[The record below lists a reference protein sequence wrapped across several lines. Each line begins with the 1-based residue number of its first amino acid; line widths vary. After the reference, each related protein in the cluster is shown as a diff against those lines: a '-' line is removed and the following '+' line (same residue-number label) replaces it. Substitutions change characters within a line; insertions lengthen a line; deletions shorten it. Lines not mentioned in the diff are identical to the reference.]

1 MIKRRF
7 LDFLATALTFVF
19 TLITLGVAELSSAD
33 SSEELSSADEEE
45 LIINSDFS
53 ACSVGIFG
61 NTANGWKT
69 GDFCYDSASE
79 CITAEKAGCTARTA
93 QSITFGGVYVMSAD
107 AEALNGDAKIKL
119 FIEGESDKTENAFT
133 ITGRQTV
140 AFYFLENAGYS
151 ATAGVEVTELSGGS
165 LKVHSV
171 SIKRTGGST
180 SVETEDGASIRA
192 DSREPG
198 LRFRGRVNKTV
209 YDELIKFYGAENVE
223 AGMII
228 VPEDY
233 LSDGT
238 AFTAEALKE
247 KSPLF
252 IVAERF
258 NNEARAEEDGYYGFN
273 CALIEIATENTDRS
287 FAARAY
293 IKCVDGAA
301 EKYVYATYN
310 KEKHCRSV
318 YGVATAAK
326 DKLNEED
333 DNSAAEAIIN
343 EYLGKVEY
351 FDLKGEDFK
360 QNGNE
365 FSIILGAKKGML
377 KITSGYS
384 DAGYFKIT
392 ENGKEISPDNGY
404 YFTEG
409 TGELTISFVFYSAGL
424 NFMQDVSVKLYKY

>member
-7 LDFLATALTFVF
+7 FDFLATALTFVF

-33 SSEELSSADEEE
+33 SSEELSPTDEEE

-53 ACSVGIFG
+53 GSFG
-61 NTANGWKT
+61 GLVWNIDGWDI
-69 GDFCYDSASE
+69 GNFDYDNASE
-79 CITAEKAGCTARTA
+79 CITAEKADCTARTA

-171 SIKRTGGST
+171 SIKRAGGST

-198 LRFRGRVNKTV
+198 LRFKGRVNKTV

-258 NNEARAEEDGYYGFN
+258 NNEARAEEVGYYGFN

-293 IKCVDGAA
+293 IKCVDGAT

-310 KEKHCRSV
+310 KEKHCQPPQRISL
-318 YGVATAAK
+318 TK
-326 DKLNEED
+326 RT
-333 DNSAAEAIIN
+333 IIPRQKR
-343 EYLGKVEY
+343 L
-351 FDLKGEDFK
+351 
-360 QNGNE
+360 
-365 FSIILGAKKGML
+365 
-377 KITSGYS
+377 
-384 DAGYFKIT
+384 
-392 ENGKEISPDNGY
+392 
-404 YFTEG
+404 
-409 TGELTISFVFYSAGL
+409 
-424 NFMQDVSVKLYKY
+424 